1 MGKLDHALAFYHL
14 GNTPHLMVVTSTQI
28 VCKAILF
35 PCGTKLS
42 SCRFDHIVLLSVNGA
57 TFCS

>member
-35 PCGTKLS
+35 PCGT
-42 SCRFDHIVLLSVNGA
+42 CRFDHIVLLSVNGA
-57 TFCS
+57 AFCS